1 MSPFIDYLI
10 KLTIG
15 LSATSLFYL
24 IVLRRHTFYNWNRWY
39 LLIYSALSFVIPFV
53 NISPALENGQF
64 IESKLVET
72 IPTVQDLTLVKMGS
86 SEEGA
91 PPFVVQEPDSSA
103 GLELWQQVL
112 IGLFIL
118 GVLVMVIRLAINWV
132 CYLSIKRKAAL
143 ITDEDVQIYYTSREI
158 VPFSFGRGIFVNPAL
173 HEENELQEIF
183 LHELVHVKQRH
194 SVDIIWAEILCV
206 LNWYNPFAWMIRHAI
221 RQNHEYIADRA
232 VLEHGVNAREYQYL
246 LLKVVG
252 VPEVWLANQFNFS
265 SLKRRIIM
273 MNKNKTAPIFLLTFL
288 FGLPLLV
295 LSVIIFR
302 NKADTTSQG
311 EITRFYA
318 GMQPAKMTRPGHLAG
333 IVLDGQTGLPV
344 VGLPLKVSIN
354 DTFYKTI
361 LTDRNGF
368 YFERIN
374 SNDSIG
380 GVGIDYET
388 QEYKGFGTSG
398 SAIYG
403 TSQVVFVAKNE
414 ASELQTEVFWENF
427 EFPNGKV
434 ADVTQAAFTFLQSK
448 AKERGFLYN
457 LVMTFR
463 NKYHWANKEVTKYQ
477 NAYFDR
483 ERRLIGY
490 VNELK
495 FFLDGKEVT
504 YQKINDAFEYSRVV
518 NLNVKRA
525 PGSGSSFFNPKLAS
539 KMYFYTFPTS
549 KVAPPAASVSKDNV
563 VTVDIEKFDLSVLE
577 NDAYMLEGFRQ
588 VNGIGSNLRP
598 AKEDI
603 KRIFLFKGNLARYY
617 DGKLKKLWWIETRP
631 VEEVNERPDLA
642 VK

>member
-1 MSPFIDYLI
+1 MSSFIEYLI

-15 LSATSLFYL
+15 LSVTSLFY
-24 IVLRRHTFYNWNRWY
+24 VLVLGRHTFYNWNRWY
-39 LLIYSALSFVIPFV
+39 LLVYSALSFVIPFID
-53 NISPALENGQF
+53 ISPALERSQF
-64 IESKLVET
+64 VENKLVKR
-72 IPTVQDLTLVKMGS
+72 IPTVRDFTATKMTAASDLLPKETPAILSG
-86 SEEGA
+86 G
-91 PPFVVQEPDSSA
+91 D
-103 GLELWQQVL
+103 LWQQVFM
-112 IGLFIL
+112 GLFFL
-118 GVLVMVIRLAINWV
+118 GLLVMIVRLAVNWI
-132 CYLSIKRKAAL
+132 CYLNIKRKAEL
-143 ITDEDVQIYYTSREI
+143 VSDEDVKIYYVDREI
-158 VPFSFGRGIFVNPAL
+158 VPFSFGKGIFVNPAL
-173 HEENELQEIF
+173 HEENELQEIL
-183 LHELVHVKQRH
+183 LHEQVHVKQKH
-194 SVDIIWAEILCV
+194 SIDIIWAEILCV

-232 VLEHGVNAREYQYL
+232 VLEHGVNAKEYQYL

-273 MNKNKTAPIFLLTFL
+273 MNKDKTAPIFLLTFL

-302 NKADTTSQG
+302 NKADTTPQG
-311 EITRFYA
+311 EITRVFA
-318 GMQPAKMTRPGHLAG
+318 GVVQPEKMTEPGHLAG

-374 SNDSIG
+374 PNDSIG

-388 QEYKGFGTSG
+388 QEYKGFGRSG

-414 ASELQTEVFWENF
+414 ASEFQTEVFWENF
-427 EFPNGKV
+427 EFPDGKV

-448 AKERGFLYN
+448 VKGLGFHYN

-463 NKYHWANKEVTKYQ
+463 NKHHWANKEVTKYQ
-477 NAYFDR
+477 NAYFNR
-483 ERRLIGY
+483 ERNLIGY

-495 FFLDGKEVT
+495 FYLDGKEVT
-504 YQKINDAFEYSRVV
+504 YQEINDAFEYSRVV
-518 NLNVKRA
+518 NLNVERA
-525 PGSGSSFFNPKLAS
+525 PTSGNSFLHSKLAS

-549 KVAPPAASVSKDNV
+549 KVAPLPGAISKENIEA
-563 VTVDIEKFDLSVLE
+563 VDIENFDLSALDR
-577 NDAYMLEGFRQ
+577 DAYMLDGFRQ

-598 AKEDI
+598 VKEDI
-603 KRIFLFKGNLARYY
+603 KRIYLFKGNLARYY
-617 DGKLKKLWWIETRP
+617 DRKLEKLWWIETRP

-642 VK
+642 IK